1 LVINFRVKVRAVYAR
16 RLILRVLSAATEA
29 FGDRDMALSWIR
41 NEPVAAFRH
50 KTALNLVS

>member
-1 LVINFRVKVRAVYAR
+1 MVINFRVKVRAVYAR